1 MKQSNFSDT
10 KLALRLRKLK
20 YSDMD
25 NYFSIVGDAETM
37 AFITEK
43 PYSRQ
48 ESDHEVNRL
57 IERYSKSELFGVWVA
72 ESLIDNNFIGLGAL
86 IQMDE
91 SVADIG
97 YRVQKEKRGQ
107 GFGIEIAKLLIE
119 KAKNQQLKKIVAEV
133 ETENKAS
140 VRILEK
146 LGFTR
151 LLDKINQLGNEIA
164 FFELELS
171 ESY

>member
-1 MKQSNFSDT
+1 MLMKLPNFSDI

-20 YSDMD
+20 YSDTE

-37 AFITEK
+37 AYITEK
-43 PYSRQ
+43 PYTRH

-57 IERYSKSELFGVWVA
+57 IERYSKSDLFGVWVA
-72 ESLIDNNFIGLGAL
+72 ESIVDQKFIGVGAL
-86 IQMDE
+86 IQVDE

-107 GFGIEIAKLLIE
+107 GYGIEIAKLLIE
-119 KAKNQQLKKIVAEV
+119 KAKEHGLQKIVAEV
-133 ETENKAS
+133 EVENKAS

-151 LLDKINQLGNEIA
+151 LYDKINQLGNEIA
-164 FFELELS
+164 FFELEIS
-171 ESY
+171 